1 MSRSVSRLQLTHEG
15 IESAELLKEHQ
26 TASSNASAQIRWN
39 GEQHAQGLA

>member
-15 IESAELLKEHQ
+15 IETAELLEEHQ
-26 TASSNASAQIRWN
+26 AASSNASAQIRWN